1 MATSGFSTSFAPV
14 LFVVAA
20 VAVGLVAVLVLFRE
34 KDLSKE

>member
-1 MATSGFSTSFAPV
+1 MATSGVSTGFVPV